1 MKEWGGHELQHSKE
15 PDKKRFPSR
24 KIPGVFFPGGQTQ
37 YSTTHKNVAF
47 IDVEKCWDVCMSY
60 FNILRR
66 NKNNIEWGILSSSII
81 FVRLRRNHFSVEK
94 NNFWEMEITRRSM
107 GDGVCFI
114 RIE

>member
-1 MKEWGGHELQHSKE
+1 MATMRPTMDYVVRTIHNTRDEGMGGGHELQHSKE

-66 NKNNIEWGILSSSII
+66 KKNNIEWGILSSSII

-94 NNFWEMEITRRSM
+94 NNF
-107 GDGVCFI
+107 
-114 RIE
+114 